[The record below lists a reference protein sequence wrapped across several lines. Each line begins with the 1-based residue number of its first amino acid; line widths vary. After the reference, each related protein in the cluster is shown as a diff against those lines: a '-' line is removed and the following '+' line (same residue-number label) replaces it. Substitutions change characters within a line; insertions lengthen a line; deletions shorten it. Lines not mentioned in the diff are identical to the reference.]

1 MMTRHLLSFAFATLT
16 FSIFLAGSVGAVT
29 LTPNGTYEATNV
41 KTGGN
46 YHTFYLPHLVNGNA
60 HYQFEGGSG
69 TFVVTDNSA
78 RLFGTIV
85 QNGNSANKLEA
96 DIWFNFEQTG
106 PGSGIVGKTN
116 KVPNP
121 KGPII
126 ADWDFFTYDLTK
138 TSLKGASSSLL
149 DGVEL
154 SLSVK
159 PGDGSMPFQLG
170 SYADDKGNAGLG
182 GSSWFYWTVS
192 SGENDPDLKNKN
204 GHGDINVQ
212 LQPVPLPAGSLLLIT
227 ALGACAVAR
236 RRKA

>member
-1 MMTRHLLSFAFATLT
+1 
-16 FSIFLAGSVGAVT
+16 
-29 LTPNGTYEATNV
+29 
-41 KTGGN
+41 
-46 YHTFYLPHLVNGNA
+46 
-60 HYQFEGGSG
+60 
-69 TFVVTDNSA
+69 
-78 RLFGTIV
+78 
-85 QNGNSANKLEA
+85 
-96 DIWFNFEQTG
+96 
-106 PGSGIVGKTN
+106 
-116 KVPNP
+116 
-121 KGPII
+121 
-126 ADWDFFTYDLTK
+126 
-138 TSLKGASSSLL
+138 
-149 DGVEL
+149 GVEL

-227 ALGACAVAR
+227 ALGACAIAR